1 MQTIV
6 HDGMH
11 HDFQCTTFLIENT
24 GVGYFICN
32 TGQAKAFLDRQAEMI
47 VLSTTNCAPPVLSIA
62 DLFVVLMSNV
72 SY

>member
-32 TGQAKAFLDRQAEMI
+32 TGQATAFLDRQTEMI
-47 VLSTTNCAPPVLSIA
+47 VLTVHPQ
-62 DLFVVLMSNV
+62 
-72 SY
+72 Y